1 MSDNIEQQDQIF
13 FYNATNELINRTNN
27 ENRRIN
33 IPNYESSEF
42 IMPIYELIDSR
53 PITSSNNIIINNIN
67 NNMDTIRNYVNSLYD
82 FPIPIMSS
90 DSISNSII
98 STINE
103 SMNEKSRYK
112 KVLSEEGEKSLTKVK
127 YDKTKINY
135 DKCPILQ
142 SEFEPDEEITQLPC
156 KHCFNTSAIE
166 HWLKEEKSICP
177 VCRYELDNVE
187 KKCNT
192 DPRLT
197 DENTDDNEHADNEHA
212 DNEDTEDEDT
222 EDEDTEDEDTED
234 EDTDNMDI
242 VEEEY
247 NINNNYESSIFNLIN
262 SLERASN
269 LNNRNYYNSITEDT
283 EIQQAI
289 LMSFTN

>member
-1 MSDNIEQQDQIF
+1 MTDNIEQQDQVF

-27 ENRRIN
+27 ENSRLHMLIH
-33 IPNYESSEF
+33 
-42 IMPIYELIDSR
+42 ELMNTPTI
-53 PITSSNNIIINNIN
+53 ITSSNNMDASTNN
-67 NNMDTIRNYVNSLYD
+67 VNSSND
-82 FPIPIMSS
+82 FFSYNSLDLPLSIMSS
-90 DSISNSII
+90 NTISNSII

-103 SMNEKSRYK
+103 SMNEKSRFK

-212 DNEDTEDEDT
+212 DNEHADN
-222 EDEDTEDEDTED
+222 EDTEDEDTED
-234 EDTDNMDI
+234 EDTDNMEI

>member
-27 ENRRIN
+27 ENSRLHMLIH
-33 IPNYESSEF
+33 
-42 IMPIYELIDSR
+42 ELMNTPTI
-53 PITSSNNIIINNIN
+53 ITSSNN
-67 NNMDTIRNYVNSLYD
+67 MDASNDFFSYNSLD
-82 FPIPIMSS
+82 LPLSIMASNS
-90 DSISNSII
+90 ISNSISNTISNTISNSII

-103 SMNEKSRYK
+103 SMNEKSRFK

-127 YDKTKINY
+127 YDKTKMDY

-192 DPRLT
+192 EPGPT
-197 DENTDDNEHADNEHA
+197 DENTDENTDNENTD
-212 DNEDTEDEDT
+212 
-222 EDEDTEDEDTED
+222 DEDTED

-242 VEEEY
+242 DEEE
-247 NINNNYESSIFNLIN
+247 NNVNNESSIFNLIN

-269 LNNRNYYNSITEDT
+269 LNNRNYYNSITEDP

>member
-13 FYNATNELINRTNN
+13 FYNVTNELINRTNN

-53 PITSSNNIIINNIN
+53 PITSSNNIIFNNIN

-103 SMNEKSRYK
+103 SMNEKSRFK

-197 DENTDDNEHADNEHA
+197 DENTDDNEHADNEDA
-212 DNEDTEDEDT
+212 DENTD
-222 EDEDTEDEDTED
+222 DEDTED
-234 EDTDNMDI
+234 EDTDDEYTDNMDI
-242 VEEEY
+242 DEEE
-247 NINNNYESSIFNLIN
+247 NNVNNESSIFNLIN

-269 LNNRNYYNSITEDT
+269 LNNRNYYNSITEDP

>member
-1 MSDNIEQQDQIF
+1 MTNNIEQQDQDF

-27 ENRRIN
+27 ENSRLHMLIH
-33 IPNYESSEF
+33 
-42 IMPIYELIDSR
+42 ELMNTPTI
-53 PITSSNNIIINNIN
+53 ITSSNN
-67 NNMDTIRNYVNSLYD
+67 MDASNDFFSYNSLD
-82 FPIPIMSS
+82 LPLSIMSS
-90 DSISNSII
+90 NSISNSII

-103 SMNEKSRYK
+103 SMNEKSRFK

-127 YDKTKINY
+127 YDKTKMDY

-192 DPRLT
+192 DPTLT
-197 DENTDDNEHADNEHA
+197 DENTDDEDADENT
-212 DNEDTEDEDT
+212 DDE
-222 EDEDTEDEDTED
+222 
-234 EDTDNMDI
+234 DNMDI

-247 NINNNYESSIFNLIN
+247 NINNNNESSIFNLIN

-269 LNNRNYYNSITEDT
+269 LNNRNYYNSITEDP

>member
-1 MSDNIEQQDQIF
+1 
-13 FYNATNELINRTNN
+13 
-27 ENRRIN
+27 
-33 IPNYESSEF
+33 
-42 IMPIYELIDSR
+42 
-53 PITSSNNIIINNIN
+53 
-67 NNMDTIRNYVNSLYD
+67 
-82 FPIPIMSS
+82 
-90 DSISNSII
+90 
-98 STINE
+98 
-103 SMNEKSRYK
+103 MNEKSRFK

-192 DPRLT
+192 EPTPT
-197 DENTDDNEHADNEHA
+197 DENTDD
-212 DNEDTEDEDT
+212 EDTD
-222 EDEDTEDEDTED
+222 DEDTED

-242 VEEEY
+242 VEEVY

>member
-1 MSDNIEQQDQIF
+1 MTNNIEQQDQDF

-27 ENRRIN
+27 ENSRLHMLIH
-33 IPNYESSEF
+33 
-42 IMPIYELIDSR
+42 ELMNTPTI
-53 PITSSNNIIINNIN
+53 ITSSNN
-67 NNMDTIRNYVNSLYD
+67 MDASNDFFSYNSLD
-82 FPIPIMSS
+82 LPLSIMSS
-90 DSISNSII
+90 NSISNSII

-103 SMNEKSRYK
+103 SMNEKSRFK

-127 YDKTKINY
+127 YDKTKMDY

-192 DPRLT
+192 DPTLT
-197 DENTDDNEHADNEHA
+197 DENTDDEDADENT
-212 DNEDTEDEDT
+212 DDE
-222 EDEDTEDEDTED
+222 
-234 EDTDNMDI
+234 DNMDI

-247 NINNNYESSIFNLIN
+247 NINNESSIFNLIN

-269 LNNRNYYNSITEDT
+269 LNNRNYYNSITEDP

>member
-1 MSDNIEQQDQIF
+1 MTDNIEQQDQVF

-27 ENRRIN
+27 ENSRLHMLIH
-33 IPNYESSEF
+33 
-42 IMPIYELIDSR
+42 ELMNTPTI
-53 PITSSNNIIINNIN
+53 ITSSNNMDASTNN
-67 NNMDTIRNYVNSLYD
+67 VNSSND
-82 FPIPIMSS
+82 FFSYNSLDLPLSIMSS
-90 DSISNSII
+90 NTISNSII

-103 SMNEKSRYK
+103 SMNEKSRFK

-142 SEFEPDEEITQLPC
+142 IEFEPDEEITQLPC

-192 DPRLT
+192 EPTPT
-197 DENTDDNEHADNEHA
+197 DENTDD
-212 DNEDTEDEDT
+212 EDTD
-222 EDEDTEDEDTED
+222 DEDTED

-242 VEEEY
+242 VEEVY

-269 LNNRNYYNSITEDT
+269 LNNRNYYNSITEDP

>member
-1 MSDNIEQQDQIF
+1 MTNNIEQQDQDF

-27 ENRRIN
+27 ENSRLHMLIH
-33 IPNYESSEF
+33 
-42 IMPIYELIDSR
+42 ELMNTPTI
-53 PITSSNNIIINNIN
+53 ITSSNNMDASRNN
-67 NNMDTIRNYVNSLYD
+67 VNSTNDLFSYNSLD
-82 FPIPIMSS
+82 LPLSIMSS
-90 DSISNSII
+90 NSISNSII

-103 SMNEKSRYK
+103 SMNEKSRFK

-127 YDKTKINY
+127 YDKTKMDY

-192 DPRLT
+192 DPTPT
-197 DENTDDNEHADNEHA
+197 DENTD
-212 DNEDTEDEDT
+212 NEDADDENTD
-222 EDEDTEDEDTED
+222 DEY
-234 EDTDNMDI
+234 TDKMDI
-242 VEEEY
+242 DEEE
-247 NINNNYESSIFNLIN
+247 NNVNNESSIFNLIN

-269 LNNRNYYNSITEDT
+269 LNNRNYYNSITEDP
-283 EIQQAI
+283 EIQEAI

>member
-1 MSDNIEQQDQIF
+1 MTNNIEQQDQDF

-27 ENRRIN
+27 ENSRLHMLIH
-33 IPNYESSEF
+33 
-42 IMPIYELIDSR
+42 ELMNTPTI
-53 PITSSNNIIINNIN
+53 ITSSNN
-67 NNMDTIRNYVNSLYD
+67 MDASNDFFSYNSLD
-82 FPIPIMSS
+82 LPLSIMSS
-90 DSISNSII
+90 NSISNSII

-103 SMNEKSRYK
+103 SMNEKSRFK

-127 YDKTKINY
+127 YDKTKMDY

-192 DPRLT
+192 DPTPT
-197 DENTDDNEHADNEHA
+197 DENTDNENTD
-212 DNEDTEDEDT
+212 DEDAD
-222 EDEDTEDEDTED
+222 DEDADDEY
-234 EDTDNMDI
+234 TDNMDI
-242 VEEEY
+242 DEEE
-247 NINNNYESSIFNLIN
+247 NNVNNESSIFNLIN

-269 LNNRNYYNSITEDT
+269 LNNRNYYNSITEDP

>member
-197 DENTDDNEHADNEHA
+197 DENTDDNEHADNEDA
-212 DNEDTEDEDT
+212 DENTD
-222 EDEDTEDEDTED
+222 DEDTED

-242 VEEEY
+242 VEEVY

-269 LNNRNYYNSITEDT
+269 LNNRNYYNSITEDP

>member
-1 MSDNIEQQDQIF
+1 MTNNIEQQDQDF

-27 ENRRIN
+27 ENSRLHMLIH
-33 IPNYESSEF
+33 
-42 IMPIYELIDSR
+42 ELMNTPTI
-53 PITSSNNIIINNIN
+53 ITSSNN
-67 NNMDTIRNYVNSLYD
+67 MDASNDFFSYNSLD
-82 FPIPIMSS
+82 LPLSIMSS
-90 DSISNSII
+90 NSISNSII

-103 SMNEKSRYK
+103 SMNEKSRFK

-127 YDKTKINY
+127 YDKTKMDY

-192 DPRLT
+192 DPTPT
-197 DENTDDNEHADNEHA
+197 DENTDNENTD
-212 DNEDTEDEDT
+212 DENTD
-222 EDEDTEDEDTED
+222 DEY
-234 EDTDNMDI
+234 TDNMDI
-242 VEEEY
+242 DEEE
-247 NINNNYESSIFNLIN
+247 NNVNNESSIFNLIN

-269 LNNRNYYNSITEDT
+269 LNNRNYYNSITEDP

>member
-1 MSDNIEQQDQIF
+1 
-13 FYNATNELINRTNN
+13 
-27 ENRRIN
+27 
-33 IPNYESSEF
+33 
-42 IMPIYELIDSR
+42 
-53 PITSSNNIIINNIN
+53 
-67 NNMDTIRNYVNSLYD
+67 
-82 FPIPIMSS
+82 
-90 DSISNSII
+90 
-98 STINE
+98 
-103 SMNEKSRYK
+103 MNEKSRFK

-127 YDKTKINY
+127 YDKTKMDY

-192 DPRLT
+192 DPTLT
-197 DENTDDNEHADNEHA
+197 DENTDDEDADENT
-212 DNEDTEDEDT
+212 DDE
-222 EDEDTEDEDTED
+222 
-234 EDTDNMDI
+234 DNMDI

-247 NINNNYESSIFNLIN
+247 NINNNNESSIFNLIN

-269 LNNRNYYNSITEDT
+269 LNNRNYYNSITEDP

>member
-1 MSDNIEQQDQIF
+1 MTNNIEQQDQDF

-27 ENRRIN
+27 ENSRLHMLIH
-33 IPNYESSEF
+33 
-42 IMPIYELIDSR
+42 ELMNTPTI
-53 PITSSNNIIINNIN
+53 ITSSNN
-67 NNMDTIRNYVNSLYD
+67 MDASNDFFSYNSLD
-82 FPIPIMSS
+82 LPLSIMSS
-90 DSISNSII
+90 NSISNSII

-103 SMNEKSRYK
+103 SMNEKSRFK

-127 YDKTKINY
+127 YDKTKMDY

-192 DPRLT
+192 DPTPT
-197 DENTDDNEHADNEHA
+197 DENTDDENTD
-212 DNEDTEDEDT
+212 DENTD
-222 EDEDTEDEDTED
+222 DEY
-234 EDTDNMDI
+234 TDNMDI
-242 VEEEY
+242 DEEE
-247 NINNNYESSIFNLIN
+247 NNVNNESSIFNLIN

-269 LNNRNYYNSITEDT
+269 LNNRNYYNSITEDP
-283 EIQQAI
+283 EIQEAI

>member
-1 MSDNIEQQDQIF
+1 MTNNIEQQDQDF

-27 ENRRIN
+27 ENSRLHMLIH
-33 IPNYESSEF
+33 
-42 IMPIYELIDSR
+42 ELMNTPTI
-53 PITSSNNIIINNIN
+53 ITSSNN
-67 NNMDTIRNYVNSLYD
+67 MDASNDFFSYNSLD
-82 FPIPIMSS
+82 LPLSIMASNS
-90 DSISNSII
+90 ISNSISNTISNTISNSII

-103 SMNEKSRYK
+103 SMNEKSRFK

-127 YDKTKINY
+127 YDKTKMDY

-192 DPRLT
+192 DPTPT
-197 DENTDDNEHADNEHA
+197 DENTDNENTDNENTD
-212 DNEDTEDEDT
+212 DEDAD
-222 EDEDTEDEDTED
+222 DEDADDEDADD
-234 EDTDNMDI
+234 EYTDNMDI
-242 VEEEY
+242 DEEE
-247 NINNNYESSIFNLIN
+247 NNVNNESSIFNLIN

-269 LNNRNYYNSITEDT
+269 LNNRNYYNSITEDP

>member
-222 EDEDTEDEDTED
+222 EDEDT
-234 EDTDNMDI
+234 DNMDI

>member
-1 MSDNIEQQDQIF
+1 MTNNIEQQDQDF

-27 ENRRIN
+27 ENSRLHMLIH
-33 IPNYESSEF
+33 
-42 IMPIYELIDSR
+42 ELMNTPTI
-53 PITSSNNIIINNIN
+53 ITSSNN
-67 NNMDTIRNYVNSLYD
+67 MDASNDFFSYNSLD
-82 FPIPIMSS
+82 LPLSIMSS
-90 DSISNSII
+90 NSISNSII

-103 SMNEKSRYK
+103 SMNEKSRFK

-127 YDKTKINY
+127 YDKTKMDY

-192 DPRLT
+192 DPTPT
-197 DENTDDNEHADNEHA
+197 DENTDNENTD
-212 DNEDTEDEDT
+212 DEDAD
-222 EDEDTEDEDTED
+222 DEY
-234 EDTDNMDI
+234 TDNMDI
-242 VEEEY
+242 DEEE
-247 NINNNYESSIFNLIN
+247 NNVNNESSIFNLIN

-269 LNNRNYYNSITEDT
+269 LNNRNYYNSITEDP
-283 EIQQAI
+283 EIQEAI

>member
-1 MSDNIEQQDQIF
+1 MTNNIEQQDQDF

-27 ENRRIN
+27 ENSRLHMLIH
-33 IPNYESSEF
+33 
-42 IMPIYELIDSR
+42 ELMNTPTI
-53 PITSSNNIIINNIN
+53 ITSSNN
-67 NNMDTIRNYVNSLYD
+67 MDASNDFFSYNSLD
-82 FPIPIMSS
+82 LPLSIMSS
-90 DSISNSII
+90 NSISNSII

-103 SMNEKSRYK
+103 SMNEKSRFK

-127 YDKTKINY
+127 YDKTKMDY

-192 DPRLT
+192 DPTPT
-197 DENTDDNEHADNEHA
+197 DENTDNENTD
-212 DNEDTEDEDT
+212 DENTD
-222 EDEDTEDEDTED
+222 DEY
-234 EDTDNMDI
+234 TDNMDI
-242 VEEEY
+242 DEEE
-247 NINNNYESSIFNLIN
+247 NNVNNESSIFNLIN

-269 LNNRNYYNSITEDT
+269 LNNRNYYNSITEDP
-283 EIQQAI
+283 EIQEAI

>member
-27 ENRRIN
+27 ENSRLHMLIH
-33 IPNYESSEF
+33 
-42 IMPIYELIDSR
+42 ELMNTPTI
-53 PITSSNNIIINNIN
+53 ITSSNN
-67 NNMDTIRNYVNSLYD
+67 MDASNDFFSYNSLD
-82 FPIPIMSS
+82 LPLSIMSS
-90 DSISNSII
+90 NTISNSII

-103 SMNEKSRYK
+103 SMNEKSRFK

-127 YDKTKINY
+127 YDKTKMDY

-192 DPRLT
+192 DPTPT
-197 DENTDDNEHADNEHA
+197 DENTDNENTDNENTD
-212 DNEDTEDEDT
+212 DEDAD
-222 EDEDTEDEDTED
+222 DEDADDEY
-234 EDTDNMDI
+234 TDNMDI
-242 VEEEY
+242 DEEE
-247 NINNNYESSIFNLIN
+247 NNVNNESSIFNLIN

-269 LNNRNYYNSITEDT
+269 LNNRNYYNSITEDP